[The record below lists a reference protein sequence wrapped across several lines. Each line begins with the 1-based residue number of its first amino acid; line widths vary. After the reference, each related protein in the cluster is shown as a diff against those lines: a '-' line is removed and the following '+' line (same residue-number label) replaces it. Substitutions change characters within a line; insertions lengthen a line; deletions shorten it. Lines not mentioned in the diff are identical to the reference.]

1 MKPITRLAPILAC
14 VAGAAFA
21 AAPKPAATPASRPA
35 ASTAAQPAATAAPA
49 TAPTASD
56 PPIRKLDGVLVD
68 IKGRGLYTYDGDTV
82 VGKSNCNAQCRLLW
96 PPLMAE
102 PGAQAKGP
110 FTLAARDDGK
120 QQWALRG
127 KPLYRWA
134 SDLNYGDHG
143 GNGVS
148 DRWHLVQVGKKPPAA
163 ATETPYQH

>member
-1 MKPITRLAPILAC
+1 MMKPITWLAPILLC
-14 VAGAAFA
+14 LAGASIAATPKPGSAPAGKPATSNA
-21 AAPKPAATPASRPA
+21 AAPAVAAAPA
-35 ASTAAQPAATAAPA
+35 ASE
-49 TAPTASD
+49 

-68 IKGRGLYTYDGDTV
+68 IKGRGLYTFDDDTV
-82 VGKSNCNAQCRLLW
+82 AGKSQCNAQCRLLW

-110 FTLAARDDGK
+110 FTLAARDDGS

-134 SDLNYGDHG
+134 SDTKYGDHG

-148 DRWHLVQVGKKPPAA
+148 DKWHLVQVGKKPAPAS
-163 ATETPYQH
+163 TETPYKN

>member
-1 MKPITRLAPILAC
+1 MMKPITWLAPVLLCLAGTSLAATSKPPTAT
-14 VAGAAFA
+14 AGKPAASGA
-21 AAPKPAATPASRPA
+21 AAPAAPVAASPAAT
-35 ASTAAQPAATAAPA
+35 
-49 TAPTASD
+49 D

-82 VGKSNCNAQCRLLW
+82 AGKSNCNAQCRLLW

-102 PGAQAKGP
+102 AGAQAKGP
-110 FTLAARDDGK
+110 FTLASRDDGS

-134 SDLNYGDHG
+134 SDTKYGDHG

-148 DRWHLVQVGKKPPAA
+148 DKWHLVQVGKKPPVAVN
-163 ATETPYQH
+163 ETPYQH